1 MKTLIAFATLL
12 PTLAFAGGS
21 SVVGPGAPQF
31 EYRCKDASE
40 NVQVDIVRTWP
51 KYEETKLSVIT
62 YIPMT
67 FTDEIVQKKTVN
79 RPGAPVIYQGKRFEL
94 AVRASSPQFRDDKI
108 FVKGFLKDQ
117 NSWRADQSLELE
129 CLLVAQK

>member
-31 EYRCKDASE
+31 DYRCNDASG

-51 KYEETKLSVIT
+51 KYEVTKISVIT

-67 FTDEIVQKKTVN
+67 FTDEAVERKTVE
-79 RPGAPVIYQGKRFEL
+79 RPGAPVIYQGKRFAL
-94 AVRASSPQFRDDKI
+94 SVRATSPQFREEKI
-108 FVKGFLKDQ
+108 FVKAFLKDQ

-129 CLLVAQK
+129 CQLASQK